1 MKGLL
6 IYDTIGKNRNEWFIN
21 ALINT
26 AKKYDIELELLV
38 VDGNEPFS
46 LENFPDIALVRV
58 IAPQINEYLE
68 KNGVKV
74 FNNYKTSY
82 CANNKWNTYLLS
94 KELGINVMN
103 TTLPDN
109 IEDITYPFVVK
120 SLDGHGGSEV
130 FLVNSSEEYD
140 IVAKKLKKDYLIQE
154 KCSNVG
160 KDVRVYSLD
169 GEIVAS
175 ILRESESDFRS
186 NFSLGG
192 RVSVF
197 EATDEMKNT
206 VKKLY
211 DTLGFSLVG
220 VDFISHNGKW
230 VLNELEDVVGTR
242 MLYKCT
248 DIDIVDM
255 YLDSISKK
263 IKSV

>member
-6 IYDTIGKNRNEWFIN
+6 IYDTIGKNRNEWFID

-38 VDGNEPFS
+38 VDRNEPFS
-46 LENFPDIALVRV
+46 LETFPDTALVRV
-58 IAPQINEYLE
+58 ICPQINEYLE

-82 CANNKWNTYLLS
+82 YANNKWNTYLLS

>member
-6 IYDTIGKNRNEWFIN
+6 IYDREGKNRNEWFIGE
-21 ALINT
+21 LINT
-26 AKKYDIELELLV
+26 AKKYDLELELLV
-38 VDGNEPFS
+38 VDRNEPIS
-46 LENFPDIALVRV
+46 LETFPDFALVRV
-58 IAPQINEYLE
+58 ICPHINEYLE

-82 CANNKWNTYLLS
+82 YANNKWNTYLLA
-94 KELGINVMN
+94 KELGIEVMN
-103 TTLPDN
+103 TAFSEN

-130 FLVNSSEEYD
+130 FLVNTEKEYD
-140 IVAKKLKKDYLIQE
+140 VVKKKIDIDHIIQE
-154 KCSNVG
+154 KCSDVG

-175 ILRESESDFRS
+175 ILRESKSDFRS

-192 RVSVF
+192 SVSVF
-197 EATDEMKNT
+197 EATDEMKKT

-211 DTLGFSLVG
+211 DTLGFCLVG
-220 VDFISHNGKW
+220 VDFISNNGKW
-230 VLNELEDVVGTR
+230 ILNEIEDVVGTR

-248 DIDIVDM
+248 DINIVEL
-255 YLDSISKK
+255 YVKSIFEK